1 MANHVAGS
9 ICEQFERDSER
20 AKKYYQVAGEQG
32 AYGAFMDL
40 YRLKYNEV
48 IIVSYTFISPFPLHT
63 QSYTSFTC
71 MTEKDGLTG
80 HSVYHGA
87 HYLQMPVLN
96 H

>member
-9 ICEQFERDSER
+9 ICEKYESDLQS
-20 AKKYYQVAGEQG
+20 AKKYYQMAGDQG

-48 IIVSYTFISPFPLHT
+48 TIVSHTFISPHMHT
-63 QSYTSFTC
+63 NYTIFIC
-71 MTEKDGLTG
+71 MTEKDGLNN

-87 HYLQMPVLN
+87 QYLQMPISN
-96 H
+96 C